1 MRNKVKAVKQP
12 RNNRAAHLAEHA
24 WNPGKSGNP
33 KGRPRK
39 AECLT
44 SLLKEEIEKMCP
56 SDKLKRTWKELL
68 VIGTMRLAIAG
79 NATALK
85 QVWERM
91 DGKVTQLLGVD
102 GADSMEVTFKIH
114 QWRPQPD
121 RRR

>member
-1 MRNKVKAVKQP
+1 MKAKPTVKHRRNTEGLRLWK
-12 RNNRAAHLAEHA
+12 
-24 WNPGKSGNP
+24 PGQSGNP
-33 KGRPRK
+33 NGRPRK

-44 SLLKEEIEKMCP
+44 SLLKEEIEKMCL

-85 QVWERM
+85 EVWERM
-91 DGKVTQLLGVD
+91 DGKVTQPLGVD

-114 QWRPQPD
+114 QGD
-121 RRR
+121 RSPIDEDDTVQ